1 MAKQTKVN
9 SSGRRRNTQA
19 GQGLVTSI
27 ADIDLSHCGGNLTN
41 PVRDLEWLAPHAQE
55 LNTSYRRKAAKIY
68 THGAAADLAPCSRCA
83 SGKGPFQKCVI
94 AWDEQGYIS
103 NGNCANC
110 YWFHKTSSCSRRYVL
125 PCQALYDK
133 GLDLGEFEEA
143 CRIHC
148 DGEHIIAGNAAA
160 HHHADEPSDEEEES
174 SEEGDED
181 DEDDEADEDDEDDEG
196 DDNKYHYDRYHSINH
211 LSEYEV
217 NGSYEVEEAEEDD
230 DDDGTEANHYAQ
242 PRNKKR
248 KADDDEEYKP
258 SKAKKARGF
267 TPVNYCRA

>member
-1 MAKQTKVN
+1 MAKAKT
-9 SSGRRRNTQA
+9 SGRRRKTQA
-19 GQGLVTSI
+19 RPGLVTSI

-41 PVRDLEWLAPHAQE
+41 PVRDLEWIAPHAQE

-133 GLDLGEFEEA
+133 
-143 CRIHC
+143 
-148 DGEHIIAGNAAA
+148 
-160 HHHADEPSDEEEES
+160 
-174 SEEGDED
+174 
-181 DEDDEADEDDEDDEG
+181 
-196 DDNKYHYDRYHSINH
+196 
-211 LSEYEV
+211 
-217 NGSYEVEEAEEDD
+217 VEEAEEDD
-230 DDDGTEANHYAQ
+230 DDDAAVANHYEQ
-242 PRNKKR
+242 PCNKKR

-267 TPVNYCRA
+267 TAVNYHRA